1 MILTKREIARRVGRN
16 VSTISREKKRGTV
29 L

>member
-1 MILTKREIARRVGRN
+1 MLTKREIARRVGRN